1 MTIVNLFNS
10 HMGSG
15 QVETLWS
22 KLKDATAAC
31 MQDGAKTL
39 ARVWEAAWRAGA
51 GEDRGQGGKFDQD
64 SLSKLYNDPSFLPA
78 YPLQQLTLDA
88 DDHIVPIGG
97 SGGAR
102 RRNATTARR
111 ARPQAAKKAVK
122 KGAKKA
128 ARNTARKPLKKAVA
142 RKRPAAAAPVRRA
155 AASKK
160 TATKRGAAKKRSV
173 AKTRKAS
180 RKR

>member
-1 MTIVNLFNS
+1 
-10 HMGSG
+10 
-15 QVETLWS
+15 
-22 KLKDATAAC
+22 

-51 GEDRGQGGKFDQD
+51 GEDRGQGGKFDQG

-88 DDHIVPIGG
+88 DDHIVPVGG
-97 SGGAR
+97 GGAR
-102 RRNATTARR
+102 RRNATS
-111 ARPQAAKKAVK
+111 ARPARPSAAKKA
-122 KGAKKA
+122 AKKA
-128 ARNTARKPLKKAVA
+128 AKNTARNTARRTAKKAVA
-142 RKRPAAAAPVRRA
+142 RKRPAAATPVRRA

-160 TATKRGAAKKRSV
+160 TATKHGATRKRSI

-180 RKR
+180 RKH